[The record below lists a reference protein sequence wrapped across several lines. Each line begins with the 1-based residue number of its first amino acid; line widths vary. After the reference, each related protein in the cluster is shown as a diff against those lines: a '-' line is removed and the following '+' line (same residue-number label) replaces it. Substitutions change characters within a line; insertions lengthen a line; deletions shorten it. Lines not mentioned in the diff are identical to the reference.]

1 MIPLELIVTK
11 VIIIP
16 TIIKEVHPTILN
28 TTIIKMVPIKYNNTI
43 TMVIIP
49 DPINNIHIMAM
60 AITLE
65 CKGSPITLSTPLNEG
80 LQKKWEDPMDHQ
92 IKNSYWLVPGI

>member
-28 TTIIKMVPIKYNNTI
+28 TTIIKMVPIKYNHI
-43 TMVIIP
+43 RTMVIIL
-49 DPINNIHIMAM
+49 DPFSIIILTNNNMHLVIKELQGNNIA
-60 AITLE
+60 
-65 CKGSPITLSTPLNEG
+65 LSMQLNED
-80 LQKKWEDPMDHQ
+80 LRKK
-92 IKNSYWLVPGI
+92 